1 MDVAIALEESEA
13 GRRGR
18 LHVIVTEPMVA
29 YREEL
34 CQNATRRPEVYL
46 DAVVCITVEQL
57 GSSVIASRYVSHASS
72 WKWFALV
79 GPFQRLVVIVELLRT
94 AEVTD
99 LQARLPSIVLS
110 VSID

>member
-1 MDVAIALEESEA
+1 
-13 GRRGR
+13 
-18 LHVIVTEPMVA
+18 MVP

-34 CQNATRRPEVYL
+34 RQIATRSPEVYL
-46 DAVVCITVEQL
+46 DSVVCVAIEQL
-57 GSSVIASRYVSHASS
+57 GSSVIASRYVSHAPS

-99 LQARLPSIVLS
+99 LQARLPTIVLS
-110 VSID
+110 LSID

>member
-1 MDVAIALEESEA
+1 
-13 GRRGR
+13 
-18 LHVIVTEPMVA
+18 MVA

-34 CQNATRRPEVYL
+34 RQNATCSPEVYL

-57 GSSVIASRYVSHASS
+57 GSSVIASRYVSHAPS